1 MNVIEILTR
10 PSPSY
15 YTVEEIEFVIADYI
29 FRKKGIRIKINIYKD
44 LPTTGDLYLNPF
56 GQFKMENEYK
66 NLFKALEIIQ
76 QDYYNDIKN

>member
-1 MNVIEILTR
+1 MNAIEILTR

-15 YTVEEIEFVIADYI
+15 YTVEEIEFVVADYV
-29 FRKKGIRIKINIYKD
+29 FKKKGVRIKVNIYKD
-44 LPTTGDLYLNPF
+44 LPQFGTLNPF
-56 GQFKMENEYK
+56 GKFKMENEYK